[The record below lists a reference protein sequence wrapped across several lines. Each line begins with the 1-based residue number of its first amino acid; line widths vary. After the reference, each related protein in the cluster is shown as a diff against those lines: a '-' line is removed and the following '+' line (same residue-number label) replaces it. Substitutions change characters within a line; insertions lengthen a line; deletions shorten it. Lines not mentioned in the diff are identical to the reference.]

1 MNNLEILS
9 KSQSNLII
17 SRLAFEIFENNYLET
32 ELVLAGIYDKG
43 YLLAKQLE
51 QELKK
56 IKPTLSII
64 FVKIN
69 LDKFAPTQSEIL
81 IDTDINA
88 IKGKSVILVDDVLN
102 SGRTLAYSLKPFLS
116 VEIKRIQIAVLVDR
130 GHKSF
135 PVSADFV
142 GYTLSTTL
150 KEHIEVIF
158 EGNVVEKVELR

>member
-81 IDTDINA
+81 IDTDINE

-158 EGNVVEKVELR
+158 EDNAVEKVELR